1 MPLELTTIFR
11 GISTS
16 PKSRAGLSPKA
27 AADKAKANLR
37 YITRDDAGPGFLV
50 ADGAGVRRG
59 DKDDL
64 AATRAALS
72 ARAQGGGKTGVRVAE
87 KMTISLPDGWPGGAW
102 RDAVNRIAG
111 VVVPAGSEARAVVA
125 LHTDKP
131 KNPHI
136 HVLALDGLE
145 SAAAARARTP
155 EGQKP
160 RRRNALRMGDMGRPR
175 EMREAIAKAINDV
188 AQERGLPGVEWRSFE
203 ARGLSLTP
211 TTHRGPEKRHK
222 GHQRGPE
229 TIPPV
234 HVAPPPEEA
243 QEAATRPVPQPA
255 TQPPAPSPEG
265 RKVFKGGRWITLPA
279 GPAEDSPKGKKRKK
293 SGNDQR

>member
-64 AATRAALS
+64 AATRDALS

-87 KMTISLPDGWPGGAW
+87 KMTISLPNSWTGGAW

-111 VVVPAGSEARAVVA
+111 IVAPAGSEAQAIIA

-136 HVLALDGLE
+136 HVLAIDGLE

-155 EGQKP
+155 QGQRP
-160 RRRNALRMGDMGRPR
+160 RRRNALRLGDMGRPR
-175 EMREAIAKAINDV
+175 EMREAIAEALNEV
-188 AQERGLPGVEWRSFE
+188 AKQRGLDGVEWRSFE
-203 ARGLSLTP
+203 DRGLSQTP
-211 TTHRGPEKRHK
+211 GKHRGPEKRR
-222 GHQRGPE
+222 RGQERVQEAP
-229 TIPPV
+229 IPL
-234 HVAPPPEEA
+234 AALPPPPDA
-243 QEAATRPVPQPA
+243 PQVATQPVPQPPA
-255 TQPPAPSPEG
+255 TVPPAPAPEG
-265 RKVFKGGRWITLPA
+265 RKVFVKGRWITLPA
-279 GPAEDSPKGKKRKK
+279 EGGDSPKKRRKK
-293 SGNDQR
+293 GNDQR